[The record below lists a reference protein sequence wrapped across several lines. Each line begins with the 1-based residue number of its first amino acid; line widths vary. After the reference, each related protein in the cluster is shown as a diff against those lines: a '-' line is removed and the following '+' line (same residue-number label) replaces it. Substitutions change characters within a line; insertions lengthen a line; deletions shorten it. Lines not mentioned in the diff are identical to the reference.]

1 MTGGRAVLQEDKSM
15 HRPSFVIA
23 SILALLALSPAFGSG
38 SEIQDPAHADGL
50 LLTQAAP
57 SNPGISPGSGA
68 AGPPPSGGGISN
80 PGVPPSGSTDQMRMQ
95 EDIRQQ
101 QRLRENSLARKQA
114 AQMQRQS
121 EMKYRYYLERD
132 PLESREAAREA
143 LRWKEQKD
151 RLDKQRERLLQSE

>member
-1 MTGGRAVLQEDKSM
+1 
-15 HRPSFVIA
+15 
-23 SILALLALSPAFGSG
+23 
-38 SEIQDPAHADGL
+38 
-50 LLTQAAP
+50 
-57 SNPGISPGSGA
+57 
-68 AGPPPSGGGISN
+68 
-80 PGVPPSGSTDQMRMQ
+80 MQ

-101 QRLRENSLARKQA
+101 QRLRENAIARKQA